1 MKVTLNTMFEGNGN
15 YWISVLLRNNKC
27 KNALDTDNYVEF
39 NCGKG
44 IRSAVDKAA
53 KLRKVLDT
61 GQKLIDEDE
70 LWILVER
77 GAVTAEELK
86 EAYADVGI
94 MYDRFD

>member
-1 MKVTLNTMFEGNGN
+1 MKVTLHTMFEGNGN
-15 YWISVLLRNNKC
+15 YWISVLLRNNMC
-27 KNALDTDNYVEF
+27 KNSLDTDNYVEF

-86 EAYADVGI
+86 EAYADVEV
-94 MYDRFD
+94 MYERY

>member
-1 MKVTLNTMFEGNGN
+1 MKVTLNTMFESNGN
-15 YWISVLLRNNKC
+15 YWISVLVRNGIC
-27 KNALDTDNYVEF
+27 TGVLDTDNYAEF

-53 KLRKVLDT
+53 KMRKVLGT

-77 GAVTAEELK
+77 GVVTAEELK
-86 EAYADVGI
+86 EAYADVEI
-94 MYDRFD
+94 MYER

>member
-1 MKVTLNTMFEGNGN
+1 MKVTLNTMFESNGN
-15 YWISVLLRNNKC
+15 YWISVLVRNNMC
-27 KNALDTDNYVEF
+27 KNSMDTDNYVEL

-53 KLRKVLDT
+53 KFRKVLDT

-77 GAVTAEELK
+77 GVVTAKELK
-86 EAYADVGI
+86 EAYADVEM
-94 MYDRFD
+94 MYERY